1 MIKDPLQVP
10 PAVRALGTRS
20 VALRHRTSV
29 LAYLGGWRLVRVLP
43 ERLAYRLF
51 EALADVAWRRR
62 GKGVRR
68 LEANLRRARPDAD
81 QQTLRALSREGM
93 RSYLRYWCDAF
104 RMPSWSADRIAGT
117 CRPVGDG
124 PVREALASGR
134 GVVMALSHQG
144 NWDHAGAW
152 SALRLAKVTTV
163 AERLEPTEVFDAFV
177 AFRERLGMEILPLT
191 GGGEVFRT
199 LTRRLRDG
207 GFVPLLADRDL
218 TSTGVEVAFLGE
230 PARMAAGPAAL
241 AELTGAA
248 LVPVS
253 IYYEPSAASP
263 SGWGIAVDFAPEVVV
278 HDLPQRSQRVAA
290 MTQACADVLG
300 AGIAAHPQDWH
311 MLQRVFVA
319 DLEPRRSPA
328 DASGSAQAPG

>member
-1 MIKDPLQVP
+1 VS
-10 PAVRALGTRS
+10 ALAAGA
-20 VALRHRTSV
+20 VALRHRASV

-43 ERLAYRLF
+43 ERPAYWLF
-51 EALADVAWRRR
+51 EVLADLAWSLR

-68 LEANLRRARPDAD
+68 LEANLRRVRPDAD
-81 QQTLRALSREGM
+81 HAALRSLSREGM

-104 RMPSWSADRIAGT
+104 RLPTWSPDRVAGT

-124 PVREALASGR
+124 PVRAALASGR

-152 SALRLAKVTTV
+152 SALRLARVTTV
-163 AERLEPTEVFDAFV
+163 AERLEPTEVFEAFL

-191 GGGEVFRT
+191 GGSDVFRT
-199 LTRRLRDG
+199 LARRLRDG
-207 GFVPLLADRDL
+207 GFVPLVADRDL
-218 TSTGVEVAFLGE
+218 TSTGVEVSFFGE

-241 AELTGAA
+241 AEMTGAA

-253 IYYEPSAASP
+253 IHYEADRLSP
-263 SGWGIAVDFAPEVVV
+263 SGWGIVVDFAPEVEVPE
-278 HDLPQRSQRVAA
+278 LPGRAQRVAA
-290 MTQACADVLG
+290 MTQACADALG

-319 DLEPRRSPA
+319 DLAPRPEPA
-328 DASGSAQAPG
+328 EASG

>member
-1 MIKDPLQVP
+1 MTAPFVL
-10 PAVRALGTRS
+10 
-20 VALRHRTSV
+20 ALRHRLAV

-43 ERLAYRLF
+43 ERVAYWVF
-51 EALADVAWRRR
+51 NVVADVAWLRR
-62 GKGVRR
+62 GRGVLR
-68 LEANLRRARPDAD
+68 LETNLRRVRPGLAD
-81 QQTLRALSREGM
+81 PDLRSLSRAGM

-104 RMPSWSADRIAGT
+104 RLPTWTPARVVGT
-117 CRPVGDG
+117 CRAVGDG
-124 PVREALASGR
+124 PVRAALARER

-152 SALRLAKVTTV
+152 SALDLARVTTV
-163 AERLEPTEVFDAFV
+163 AERLEPAEVYEAFL

-191 GGGEVFRT
+191 GGGDLFRT

-218 TSTGVEVAFLGE
+218 TSNGVEVTFFGE

-241 AELTGAA
+241 AEITGAA

-253 IYYEPSAASP
+253 IWYERSGTSP
-263 SGWGIAVDFAPEVVV
+263 SGWGTVVEFGAEVVAP
-278 HDLPQRSQRVAA
+278 DLPDRAGRVAA
-290 MTQACADVLG
+290 MTQACADVLA
-300 AGIAAHPQDWH
+300 AGIAAHPEDWH

-319 DLEPRRSPA
+319 DLEPRPV
-328 DASGSAQAPG
+328 GVG

>member
-1 MIKDPLQVP
+1 M
-10 PAVRALGTRS
+10 
-20 VALRHRTSV
+20 
-29 LAYLGGWRLVRVLP
+29 LP

-51 EALADVAWRRR
+51 ATIADVAWRRR

-68 LEANLRRARPDAD
+68 LESNLRRTRPDAD
-81 QQTLRALSREGM
+81 DAALRALSRHGM

-104 RMPSWSADRIAGT
+104 RLPTWSPERTADT
-117 CRPVGDG
+117 CRPVGEQV
-124 PVREALASGR
+124 VREVLASGR

-163 AERLEPTEVFDAFV
+163 AERLEPVEVFQAFL

-218 TSTGVEVAFLGE
+218 TSTGVEVTFLGE

-253 IYYEPSAASP
+253 IYYEQSALSP
-263 SGWGIAVDFAPEVVV
+263 SGWGIAVEFAPEIPRP
-278 HDLPQRSQRVAA
+278 DLPDRAGRVAA
-290 MTQACADVLG
+290 MTQSCADVLG
-300 AGIAAHPQDWH
+300 AGILAHPQDWH

-319 DLEPRRSPA
+319 DLDRGGPRVTP
-328 DASGSAQAPG
+328 